1 MHTPSKVL
9 KQALEEGR
17 KDDIRLTTDL
27 FGLKELIENDS
38 KNNK

>member
-17 KDDIRLTTDL
+17 QDDIRLTNAL
-27 FGLKELIENDS
+27 FGLKEIVENDS
-38 KNNK
+38 KKNK